1 MRKIS
6 SLALGLA
13 LAMGAAGGAAV
24 VATPAAAQKAQKQ
37 KSLKLGRAVQS
48 PLAEAQKLQ
57 EAGNLDAALAKIN
70 EAAAKAET
78 PDEKFVIGQFTYNIA
93 AAKKDDAL
101 LEKATRAMRSEEHTS
116 ELQSLM
122 RISYAV
128 FCLKKKTNI
137 THTNDTQLDDGDRF
151 T

>member
-37 KSLKLGRAVQS
+37 KSLTLGRAVQS

-70 EAAAKAET
+70 EAAAKA
-78 PDEKFVIGQFTYNIA
+78 A
-93 AAKKDDAL
+93 
-101 LEKATRAMRSEEHTS
+101 RSEERRVGKEGVRTCRS
-116 ELQSLM
+116 RWSA
-122 RISYAV
+122 YP
-128 FCLKKKTNI
+128 
-137 THTNDTQLDDGDRF
+137 
-151 T
+151 

>member
-70 EAAAKAET
+70 EAADKAE
-78 PDEKFVIGQFTYNIA
+78 PPAEKLVISQLTQNIA
-93 AAKKDDAL
+93 AAKIG
-101 LEKATRAMRSEEHTS
+101 RGH
-116 ELQSLM
+116 
-122 RISYAV
+122 V
-128 FCLKKKTNI
+128 
-137 THTNDTQLDDGDRF
+137 
-151 T
+151 

>member
-78 PDEKFVIGQFTYNIA
+78 PDEKFVIG
-93 AAKKDDAL
+93 
-101 LEKATRAMRSEEHTS
+101 RSEEHTS
-116 ELQSLM
+116 ELQS
-122 RISYAV
+122 I
-128 FCLKKKTNI
+128 I
-137 THTNDTQLDDGDRF
+137 G
-151 T
+151 